1 MAQETPSGKLVPFAL
16 SEDHKPDRAEEKERI
31 LSKGGAVE
39 PIEHMRGKFVGPA
52 RVWRQ
57 RQTLGGLA
65 VSRAFGDIAMA
76 PVGVTS
82 EPEVRRF
89 ELGDKDR
96 FIVLGSDGIWDHMT
110 EQQVVD
116 VAAKYEDATAA
127 ATAVANEARRLWTVN
142 GQGYIDDICALVV
155 KL

>member
-1 MAQETPSGKLVPFAL
+1 M
-16 SEDHKPDRAEEKERI
+16 
-31 LSKGGAVE
+31 
-39 PIEHMRGKFVGPA
+39 
-52 RVWRQ
+52 
-57 RQTLGGLA
+57 
-65 VSRAFGDIAMA
+65 
-76 PVGVTS
+76 
-82 EPEVRRF
+82 RRF